1 MPQAVRLYIVYLL
14 PKIGQAQPNML
25 PCLADMQAID
35 THAHLDFP
43 DFAQDLP
50 QVVARA
56 RAAGVGQIVSIGC
69 RPQAWARTQE
79 IARQFDGVHAALG
92 VHPCDVHKKTLE
104 DMQHLQTIVSAE
116 NSGVVALGETGFDC
130 FRDDHPPLV
139 MQTEAFFA
147 HAELAKG
154 HDLPIIVHLRA
165 ANQPALN
172 AFPALKKMG
181 VWFVVHCFSGS
192 VDFARAA
199 LDAGG
204 HLSFTGIITF
214 KNLDADTRQA
224 LQTAPADR
232 IFFETDA
239 PYLSPVPHRGKRCE
253 SAFVPHI
260 IQAAAAIRGATADEL
275 CQQSTANAKAFFGI

>member
-1 MPQAVRLYIVYLL
+1 
-14 PKIGQAQPNML
+14 ML

-50 QVVARA
+50 QVVERA
-56 RAAGVGQIVSIGC
+56 SAAGVRKIVSIGC

-79 IARQFDGVHAALG
+79 IARQFEGVHAALG
-92 VHPCDVHKKTLE
+92 VHPCDVNEKTLE
-104 DMQHLQTIVSAE
+104 DIQRLQAIVSAE

-130 FRDDHPPLV
+130 FRDDHPPLAI
-139 MQTEAFFA
+139 QTEAFFA
-147 HAELAKG
+147 HAQLAKE

-165 ANQPALN
+165 AHQPALD
-172 AFPALKKMG
+172 AFPSLEKMG
-181 VWFVVHCFSGS
+181 IRFVVHCFSGS
-192 VDFARAA
+192 ADFARAA

-214 KNLDADTRQA
+214 KNLDSDTRQA
-224 LQTAPADR
+224 LQIAPADR

-239 PYLSPVPHRGKRCE
+239 PYLSPAPHRGKRCE

-260 IQAAAAIRGATADEL
+260 IQAAAAIRGTAVDEMFR
-275 CQQSTANAKAFFGI
+275 QSTANARAFFKI